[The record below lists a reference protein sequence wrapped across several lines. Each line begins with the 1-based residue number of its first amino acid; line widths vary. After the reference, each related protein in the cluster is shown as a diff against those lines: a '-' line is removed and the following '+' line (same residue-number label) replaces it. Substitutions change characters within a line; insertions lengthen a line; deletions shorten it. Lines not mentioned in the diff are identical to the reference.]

1 MIGSLLELL
10 VDLLAELW
18 NGLRRSQRDGLGAS
32 PRERA
37 DFRRHRWIVG
47 VLAGVCIVAMFAL
60 WWIARG

>member
-1 MIGSLLELL
+1 MIGSFLELL
-10 VDLLAELW
+10 LDLLAQSW
-18 NGLRRSQRDGLGAS
+18 SGLRHSQRDGLGAS